1 MLPQL
6 SRNLNKTQIKS
17 MADSS
22 VMEIIDNGQI
32 LEAVELI
39 SVMEQF
45 IKDVK
50 ANPDYL
56 DAVRDEV
63 AKYGKS
69 KETETMKIELAE
81 VGTKYNFDVCGDP
94 LIKELNFKLDLLES
108 EIKERREFLK
118 KMPSYGME
126 TIVEDEVVKL
136 FPPVKTSTSSYKTT
150 IKK

>member
-22 VMEIIDNGQI
+22 VMEIIDNGRI

>member
-6 SRNLNKTQIKS
+6 TRNLTKTQIKS
-17 MADSS
+17 MAENS
-22 VMEIIDNGQI
+22 VAEIIDNGRI
-32 LEAVELI
+32 IEAVELV

-45 IKDVK
+45 IKEIK
-50 ANPDYL
+50 SNPDYI

-81 VGTKYNFDVCGDP
+81 VGTKYNFDLCGDP

-108 EIKERREFLK
+108 EIYERKEFLK
-118 KMPSYGME
+118 KIPQSGIE
-126 TIVEDEVVKL
+126 TIVDDEVVKL

>member
-6 SRNLNKTQIKS
+6 TRNLTKTQIKS
-17 MADSS
+17 MAENS
-22 VMEIIDNGQI
+22 VAEIIDNGRI
-32 LEAVELI
+32 IEAVELV

-45 IKDVK
+45 IKEVK
-50 ANPDYL
+50 ANPNYI

-81 VGTKYNFDVCGDP
+81 VGTKYNFDLCGDP

-108 EIKERREFLK
+108 EIYERKEFLK
-118 KMPSYGME
+118 KLPQSGME
-126 TIVEDEVVKL
+126 TIVDDEVVKL

>member
-6 SRNLNKTQIKS
+6 TRNLNKTQIKS
-17 MADSS
+17 MAESS
-22 VMEIIDNGQI
+22 VAEIIDNGRI
-32 LEAVELI
+32 IEAVELV

-45 IKDVK
+45 IKEVK
-50 ANPDYL
+50 ANPNYI

-63 AKYGKS
+63 TKYGKS

-81 VGTKYNFDVCGDP
+81 VGTKYNFDLCGDP

-108 EIKERREFLK
+108 EIYERKEFLK
-118 KMPSYGME
+118 KLPQSGME
-126 TIVEDEVVKL
+126 TIVDDEVVKL

>member
-1 MLPQL
+1 
-6 SRNLNKTQIKS
+6 
-17 MADSS
+17 MAENS
-22 VMEIIDNGQI
+22 VAEIIDNGRI
-32 LEAVELI
+32 IEAVELI

-45 IKDVK
+45 IKEVK
-50 ANPDYL
+50 SNPNYVDS
-56 DAVRDEV
+56 VRDEV
-63 AKYGKS
+63 SKYGKL

-81 VGTKYNFDVCGDP
+81 VGTKYNFDLCGDP

-108 EIKERREFLK
+108 EIYERKEFLK
-118 KMPSYGME
+118 KLPQSGME

>member
-17 MADSS
+17 MAENS
-22 VMEIIDNGQI
+22 VAEIIDNGRI
-32 LEAVELI
+32 IEAVELI

-45 IKDVK
+45 IKEVK
-50 ANPDYL
+50 SNPNYVDS
-56 DAVRDEV
+56 VRDEV
-63 AKYGKS
+63 SKYGKL

-81 VGTKYNFDVCGDP
+81 VGTKYNFDLCGDP

-108 EIKERREFLK
+108 EIYERKEFLK
-118 KMPSYGME
+118 KLPQSGME

>member
-17 MADSS
+17 MAETS
-22 VMEIIDNGQI
+22 VAEIIDNGRI
-32 LEAVELI
+32 IEAVELV

-45 IKDVK
+45 IKEVK
-50 ANPDYL
+50 ANPNYI

-81 VGTKYNFDVCGDP
+81 VGTKYNFDLCGDP
-94 LIKELNFKLDLLES
+94 FIKELNFKLDLLES
-108 EIKERREFLK
+108 EIYERKEFLK
-118 KMPSYGME
+118 KIPQSGME
-126 TIVEDEVVKL
+126 TIVDDEVVKL